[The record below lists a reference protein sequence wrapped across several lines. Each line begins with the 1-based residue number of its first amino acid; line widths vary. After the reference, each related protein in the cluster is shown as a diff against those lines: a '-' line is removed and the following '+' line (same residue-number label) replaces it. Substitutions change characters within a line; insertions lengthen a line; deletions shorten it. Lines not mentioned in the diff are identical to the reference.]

1 MQTEDMKKI
10 LLMLVA
16 LLVMNEGV
24 NAQMTVRVVRDSLFI
39 PWELVYG
46 PDNHI
51 WFTQKNGYICRLEPT
66 SGRVDTLY
74 NETNTRIQSEGGML
88 GLALHPQ
95 FTTQPYVYVAYNYLD
110 ASVYKERIVRYT
122 YNSTSNVLQSPLTLL
137 DNINAA
143 NIHNGCRLLIVDN
156 HLYIT
161 TGDAATTPNSQNTN
175 SLNGKVLRIALDGS
189 IPSDNPISGNALWS
203 WGHRNAQGMVYAN
216 GKLYESEHGATSD
229 DEINIIEKGR
239 NYGWPTVQGYCNT
252 PSETTFCAD
261 SNVKEPIEAWTP
273 TLAVCGMDYY
283 DHPMFPQLQK
293 SLIMATLKDTTL
305 YQLKLNGTNDDVSAI
320 NKISLVKYRRLRD
333 LCISPEGR
341 IYVSTSNS
349 PSSGTSSK
357 IDKII
362 EIYDPSY
369 NSIPQYENVT
379 AIIFPNPAKDVIT
392 LRLKSGLDKISYR
405 ILNIYGQ
412 VLMSGMFNNTGNT
425 IDVKALPVGQ
435 YNILLQDEGKMNMN
449 KVFLKQ

>member
-1 MQTEDMKKI
+1 MKKI
-10 LLMLVA
+10 LLMLVV
-16 LLVMNEGV
+16 LLIMNNYA

-46 PDNHI
+46 PDNHV
-51 WFTQKNGYICRLEPT
+51 WFTQKNGYICRMEPA
-66 SGRVDTLY
+66 SGRIDTLY

-95 FTTQPYVYVAYNYLD
+95 FVTQPYVYVAYNYLD
-110 ASVYKERIVRYT
+110 ASVYKEHIVRYT

-161 TGDAATTPNSQNTN
+161 TGDAATTSNSQNTN

-216 GKLYESEHGATSD
+216 GKLYESEHGATND

-239 NYGWPTVQGYCNT
+239 NYGWPAVQGYCNT

-379 AIIFPNPAKDVIT
+379 ATIFPNPAKDVIT
-392 LRLKSGLDKISYR
+392 IRFKQGITSAAYR
-405 ILNIYGQ
+405 IINIYGQ
-412 VLMSGMFNNTGNT
+412 VLMSGVINSGTKT
-425 IDVKALPVGQ
+425 IDVKALPAGQ
-435 YNILLQDEGKMNMN
+435 YNLLLLNEGKMNMSQ
-449 KVFLKQ
+449 VFLKQ

>member
-1 MQTEDMKKI
+1 MKKI
-10 LLMLVA
+10 LLILMA
-16 LLVMNEGV
+16 LLVMNDDV

-51 WFTQKNGYICRLEPT
+51 WFTQKNGYVCRLEPT
-66 SGRVDTLY
+66 SGRIDTLY

-95 FTTQPYVYVAYNYLD
+95 FATLPYVYVAYNYID

-143 NIHNGCRLLIVDN
+143 NIHNGCRLLIIDN

-161 TGDAATTPNSQNTN
+161 TGDAATTSNSQNIN

-189 IPSDNPISGNALWS
+189 IPTDNPIAGSALWS

-239 NYGWPTVQGYCNT
+239 NYGWPAVQGYCNT
-252 PSETTFCAD
+252 PSEITFCAD
-261 SNVKEPIEAWTP
+261 SNVKEPLEAWTP
-273 TLAVCGMDYY
+273 TLAVCGIDYY

-293 SLIMATLKDTTL
+293 SLLMTTLKDSTL
-305 YQLKLNGTNDDVSAI
+305 YQLKLNGTNDDISAVS
-320 NKISLVKYRRLRD
+320 KTGLSKYRRLRD
-333 LCISPEGR
+333 LCISPDGR
-341 IYVSTSNS
+341 IYISTSNS
-349 PSSGTSSK
+349 PSSGTGSK
-357 IDKII
+357 IDRII
-362 EIYDPSY
+362 ELYDPSY
-369 NSIPQYENVT
+369 NGISKYEKEV
-379 AIIFPNPAKDVIT
+379 AVIFPNPAKDDIT
-392 LRLKSGLDKISYR
+392 IKLKANLGVVSYS

-412 VLMSGMFNNTGNT
+412 VLMSGVLSKVSNT
-425 IDVKALPVGQ
+425 IDVKALPAGQ
-435 YNILLQDEGKMNMN
+435 YNVLLQDKGKLNMN

>member
-1 MQTEDMKKI
+1 MKKI
-10 LLMLVA
+10 LLMLVV
-16 LLVMNEGV
+16 LLIMNNYA

-46 PDNHI
+46 PDNHV
-51 WFTQKNGYICRLEPT
+51 WFTQKNGYICRMEPA
-66 SGRVDTLY
+66 SGRIDTLY

-95 FTTQPYVYVAYNYLD
+95 FVTQPYVYVAYNYLD
-110 ASVYKERIVRYT
+110 ASVYKEHIVRYT

-161 TGDAATTPNSQNTN
+161 TGDAATTSNSQNTN

-239 NYGWPTVQGYCNT
+239 NYGWPAVQGYCNT

-379 AIIFPNPAKDVIT
+379 ATIFPNPAKDVIT
-392 LRLKSGLDKISYR
+392 IRFKQGITSAAYR
-405 ILNIYGQ
+405 IINIYGQ
-412 VLMSGMFNNTGNT
+412 VLMSGVINSGTKT
-425 IDVKALPVGQ
+425 IDVKALPAGQ
-435 YNILLQDEGKMNMN
+435 YNLLLLNEGKMNMSQ
-449 KVFLKQ
+449 VFLKQ

>member
-1 MQTEDMKKI
+1 MKKI
-10 LLMLVA
+10 LLILVA
-16 LLVMNEGV
+16 LLVMNDDV

-66 SGRVDTLY
+66 SGRIDTLY

-95 FTTQPYVYVAYNYLD
+95 FATLPYVYVAYNYID

-143 NIHNGCRLLIVDN
+143 NIHNGCRLLIIDN

-161 TGDAATTPNSQNTN
+161 TGDAATTSNSQNIN

-189 IPSDNPISGNALWS
+189 IPTDNPIAGSALWS
-203 WGHRNAQGMVYAN
+203 WGHRNAQGIVYAN

-239 NYGWPTVQGYCNT
+239 NYGWPAVQGYCNT
-252 PSETTFCAD
+252 PSEITFCAD
-261 SNVKEPIEAWTP
+261 SNVKEPLEAWTP
-273 TLAVCGMDYY
+273 TLAVCGIDYY

-293 SLIMATLKDTTL
+293 SLLMTTLKDSTL
-305 YQLKLNGTNDDVSAI
+305 YQLKLNGTNDDISTV
-320 NKISLVKYRRLRD
+320 NKTSLSKYRRLRD
-333 LCISPEGR
+333 LCISPDGR
-341 IYVSTSNS
+341 IYISTSNS

-357 IDKII
+357 IDRII
-362 EIYDPSY
+362 ELYDPSY
-369 NSIPQYENVT
+369 NGISKYEKEVVV
-379 AIIFPNPAKDVIT
+379 IFPNPAKDEIT
-392 LRLKSGLDKISYR
+392 IKLKADLGVVSYS

-412 VLMSGMFNNTGNT
+412 VLMSGVLREVNNT
-425 IDVKALPVGQ
+425 IDVKALPAGQ
-435 YNILLQDEGKMNMN
+435 YNVLLQDAGKLNMN

>member
-1 MQTEDMKKI
+1 MKKI
-10 LLMLVA
+10 LLILMA
-16 LLVMNEGV
+16 LLVMNDDV

-66 SGRVDTLY
+66 SGRIDTLY

-95 FTTQPYVYVAYNYLD
+95 FATQPYVYVAYNYID

-143 NIHNGCRLLIVDN
+143 NIHNGCRLLIIDN

-161 TGDAATTPNSQNTN
+161 TGDAATTSNSQNIN

-189 IPSDNPISGNALWS
+189 IPTDNPIAGSALWS

-239 NYGWPTVQGYCNT
+239 NYGWPAVQGYCNT
-252 PSETTFCAD
+252 PSEITFCAD
-261 SNVKEPIEAWTP
+261 SNVKEPLEAWTP
-273 TLAVCGMDYY
+273 TLAVCGIDYY

-293 SLIMATLKDTTL
+293 SLLMTTLKDSTL
-305 YQLKLNGTNDDVSAI
+305 YQLKLNGTNDDISAVS
-320 NKISLVKYRRLRD
+320 KTSLSKYRRLRD
-333 LCISPEGR
+333 LCISPDGR
-341 IYVSTSNS
+341 IYISTSNS
-349 PSSGTSSK
+349 PSSGTGSK
-357 IDKII
+357 IDRII
-362 EIYDPSY
+362 ELYDPSY
-369 NSIPQYENVT
+369 NGISKYEKEV
-379 AIIFPNPAKDVIT
+379 AVIFPNPAKDEIT
-392 LRLKSGLDKISYR
+392 IKLKADLGVVSYSM
-405 ILNIYGQ
+405 LNIYGQ
-412 VLMSGMFNNTGNT
+412 VLMSGVLREVNNT
-425 IDVKALPVGQ
+425 IDVKALPAGQ
-435 YNILLQDEGKMNMN
+435 YNVLLQNAGKLNMN

>member
-1 MQTEDMKKI
+1 MKKI
-10 LLMLVA
+10 LLILVA
-16 LLVMNEGV
+16 LLVMNDDV

-66 SGRVDTLY
+66 SRRIDTLY

-95 FTTQPYVYVAYNYLD
+95 FATQPYVYVAYNYID

-122 YNSTSNVLQSPLTLL
+122 YNSTSNVLQSPVTLL

-143 NIHNGCRLLIVDN
+143 NIHNGCRLLIIDN
-156 HLYIT
+156 YLYIT
-161 TGDAATTPNSQNTN
+161 TGDAATTSNSQNIN

-189 IPSDNPISGNALWS
+189 IPTDNPIAGSALWS

-239 NYGWPTVQGYCNT
+239 NYGWPAVQGYCNT
-252 PSETTFCAD
+252 PSEITFCAD
-261 SNVKEPIEAWTP
+261 SNVKEPLEAWTP
-273 TLAVCGMDYY
+273 TLAVCGIDYY

-293 SLIMATLKDTTL
+293 SLLMTTLKDSTL
-305 YQLKLNGTNDDVSAI
+305 YQLTLNGTNDDISTV
-320 NKISLVKYRRLRD
+320 NKTSLSKYRRLRD
-333 LCISPEGR
+333 LCISPDGR
-341 IYVSTSNS
+341 IYISTSNS
-349 PSSGTSSK
+349 PSSGTGSK
-357 IDKII
+357 IDRII
-362 EIYDPSY
+362 ELYDPSY
-369 NSIPQYENVT
+369 NGISKYEKEAVT
-379 AIIFPNPAKDVIT
+379 IFPNPAKDEMTIK
-392 LRLKSGLDKISYR
+392 LKADLGLVSYR

-412 VLMSGMFNNTGNT
+412 VIMSGVLREVNNT
-425 IDVKALPVGQ
+425 IDVNALPAGQ
-435 YNILLQDEGKMNMN
+435 YNVLLQDAGKLNMN

>member
-1 MQTEDMKKI
+1 MKKI
-10 LLMLVA
+10 LLMLVV
-16 LLVMNEGV
+16 LLIMNNHA

-51 WFTQKNGYICRLEPT
+51 WFTQKNGYICRMEPT
-66 SGRVDTLY
+66 SGHIDTVY

-161 TGDAATTPNSQNTN
+161 TGDAATTSNSQNTN

-261 SNVKEPIEAWTP
+261 SNVKEPLEAWTP
-273 TLAVCGMDYY
+273 TLAVCGIDYY

-293 SLIMATLKDTTL
+293 SLLMTTLKDSTL
-305 YQLKLNGTNDDVSAI
+305 YQLKLNGTNDDISAVS
-320 NKISLVKYRRLRD
+320 KTSLSKYRRLRD
-333 LCISPEGR
+333 LCISPDGR
-341 IYVSTSNS
+341 IYISTSNS
-349 PSSGTSSK
+349 PSSGTGSK
-357 IDKII
+357 IDRII
-362 EIYDPSY
+362 ELYDPSY
-369 NSIPQYENVT
+369 NGISKYEKETV
-379 AIIFPNPAKDVIT
+379 IIFPNPAKDEIT
-392 LRLKSGLDKISYR
+392 IRLKSGLGEISYR

-412 VLMSGMFNNTGNT
+412 VLMSGILNNASNT

-435 YNILLQDEGKMNMN
+435 YNILLQNEGKLNMN
-449 KVFLKQ
+449 EVFLKQ

>member
-1 MQTEDMKKI
+1 MKKI
-10 LLMLVA
+10 LLILMA
-16 LLVMNEGV
+16 LLVMNDDV

-66 SGRVDTLY
+66 SGRIDTLY

-95 FTTQPYVYVAYNYLD
+95 FATLPYVYVAYNYID

-143 NIHNGCRLLIVDN
+143 NIHNGCRLLIIDN

-161 TGDAATTPNSQNTN
+161 TGDAATTSNSQNIN

-189 IPSDNPISGNALWS
+189 IPTDNPIAGSALWS

-239 NYGWPTVQGYCNT
+239 NYGWPAVQGYCNT
-252 PSETTFCAD
+252 PSEITFCAD
-261 SNVKEPIEAWTP
+261 SNVKEPLEAWTP
-273 TLAVCGMDYY
+273 TLAVCGIDYY

-293 SLIMATLKDTTL
+293 SLLMTTLKDSTL
-305 YQLKLNGTNDDVSAI
+305 YQLKLNGTNDDISAVS
-320 NKISLVKYRRLRD
+320 KTDLSKYRRLRD
-333 LCISPEGR
+333 LCISPDGR
-341 IYVSTSNS
+341 IYISTSNS
-349 PSSGTSSK
+349 PSSGTGSK
-357 IDKII
+357 IDRII
-362 EIYDPSY
+362 ELYDPSY
-369 NSIPQYENVT
+369 NGISKYEKEV
-379 AIIFPNPAKDVIT
+379 AVIFPNPAKDDIT
-392 LRLKSGLDKISYR
+392 IKLKANLGVVSYS

-412 VLMSGMFNNTGNT
+412 VLMSGVLSKVSNT
-425 IDVKALPVGQ
+425 IDVKALPAGQ
-435 YNILLQDEGKMNMN
+435 YNVLLQDEGKLNMN